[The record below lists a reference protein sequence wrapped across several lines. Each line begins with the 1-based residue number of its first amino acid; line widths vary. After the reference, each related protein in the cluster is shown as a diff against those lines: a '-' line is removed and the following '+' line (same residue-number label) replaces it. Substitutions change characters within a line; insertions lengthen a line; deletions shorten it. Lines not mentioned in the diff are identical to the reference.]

1 MQLDFTHMPRHKL
14 FPYLLTLV
22 YTFIGWI
29 EASPLAR
36 EMTDVVATILIKHII
51 PRFGLPR
58 TLQYDN
64 GPAFIS
70 SIAHQVSERLNITWK
85 LHIPYHPQSSGKVER
100 ANGLLKEHLTKLTL
114 ETCLSWPTLLALALT
129 RLRVTPRRSSGL
141 SPFELLYRQPFLLT
155 QNLPSSP
162 PPLLSYL
169 PYLAL
174 LRALLWAHADSVTPT
189 PGEPTPDTP

>member
-1 MQLDFTHMPRHKL
+1 MFIQTKLALPNHLAPMIISDIHQSLHIGPKALHQFLEPLFPSPHLQKVIGEVHQSCKMCSTVNTQGGICRPGPSHQLHSHQPGEDWQLDFTHMPRHKL

-70 SIAHQVSERLNITWK
+70 SIAHQVSERLNITLK
-85 LHIPYHPQSSGKVER
+85 LHIPYHP
-100 ANGLLKEHLTKLTL
+100 
-114 ETCLSWPTLLALALT
+114 
-129 RLRVTPRRSSGL
+129 
-141 SPFELLYRQPFLLT
+141 
-155 QNLPSSP
+155 
-162 PPLLSYL
+162 
-169 PYLAL
+169 
-174 LRALLWAHADSVTPT
+174 
-189 PGEPTPDTP
+189 